1 MTPLSVPQL
10 HRVRAY
16 IASALPPGM
25 RERLLGDPG
34 FPVKL
39 SIEVGIGVTMK
50 LLAEISKRGDNFSSE
65 LDLVF
70 ANVVMA
76 IIADTMLVWLPA
88 PRAATSS
95 QKAPINQTA
104 IGKWLKS
111 CPDNAFQVSDHT
123 TSLRWSN
130 VALQMAW
137 TATRMVKPAYD
148 ISDAQMMMYSY
159 SMSCC
164 KGLISSAVGCCRH
177 VRCTCLRWGELR
189 CSCKCCSLFG
199 GYMSVCA
206 AVETSTIIHCV
217 MLIGCPSW
225 TEWLQLGTKGWCCP
239 TERRQTVRSWVW
251 LFPVWSGSNKRN
263 HRCQANDRP
272 RLPATQ

>member
-1 MTPLSVPQL
+1 
-10 HRVRAY
+10 
-16 IASALPPGM
+16 M

-111 CPDNAFQVSDHT
+111 CPDNAFQVSHHFPRCCEALYAT
-123 TSLRWSN
+123 YCRWLLAVTSLCTDILLLHMQCPAASAPF
-130 VALQMAW
+130 ALL
-137 TATRMVKPAYD
+137 V
-148 ISDAQMMMYSY
+148 
-159 SMSCC
+159 SCC
-164 KGLISSAVGCCRH
+164 QHFEGR
-177 VRCTCLRWGELR
+177 T
-189 CSCKCCSLFG
+189 
-199 GYMSVCA
+199 SV
-206 AVETSTIIHCV
+206 
-217 MLIGCPSW
+217 M
-225 TEWLQLGTKGWCCP
+225 
-239 TERRQTVRSWVW
+239 
-251 LFPVWSGSNKRN
+251 
-263 HRCQANDRP
+263 
-272 RLPATQ
+272 